1 MLKLEITKT
10 IEARRLNKRT
20 GQTTSEPPVTIPFG
34 AILSNVVENRDVMEF
49 EYLSERYNCKAEVL
63 RSASHA
69 LDGAPTS
76 TSAPTSAASAP
87 RPPETTFVWEKLS
100 SGTIATARAKL
111 PGGWLI
117 AVGDHPSRSIAFLP
131 DPAHTW
137 DGETL

>member
-34 AILSNVVENRDVMEF
+34 AILSNVVEDRDLVEF
-49 EYLSERYNCKAEVL
+49 QYLSELYSCKAEVL

-69 LDGAPTS
+69 LDGAPPPTNS
-76 TSAPTSAASAP
+76 PTSAASAP
-87 RPPETTFVWEKLS
+87 RPPEPTFFWEKLS
-100 SGTIATARAKL
+100 SGTIPTARAKL

-117 AVGDHPSRSIAFLP
+117 AVGDNPSRSIAFLP

>member
-34 AILSNVVENRDVMEF
+34 AILSNVVEHRDVVEF
-49 EYLSERYNCKAEVL
+49 QYLSELYNCKAEIL

-69 LDGAPTS
+69 LDGTPAS
-76 TSAPTSAASAP
+76 TSSPTP
-87 RPPETTFVWEKLS
+87 TTSVPQLPVITFFWEKLN
-100 SGTIATARAKL
+100 SGVVPTARAKL

-117 AVGDHPSRSIAFLP
+117 AVGENSSRSITFFP
-131 DPAHTW
+131 DPTHTW
-137 DGETL
+137 DGQTL